1 MCFWINVPIG
11 GVAIA
16 GLLLL
21 LPAKPPPKKHVVQ
34 SFMQRVKQFDPVGT
48 ALLLPGLVLLVLAL
62 QWGGDGSAWGS
73 TRVVVTLV
81 LGLLLLVAFG
91 ASQSWSGDNGTVP
104 PRILRQR
111 SIAAAA
117 VVSLGFGSA
126 LVILTFY
133 LPIWYQA
140 IKGESAVS
148 AGIRLLPYFLGT
160 TVFAIG
166 SGILVSKMGYYTPV
180 VVVGIALMI
189 VGTGLLT
196 TLQVD
201 TSSGKSYGY
210 QVSTRSPTTIEET
223 LTHRKLITSAGLG
236 LSLAQATIACQTVLS
251 REDIPIG
258 ITIIAFAQFFGGT
271 IFVTVCQTVLSNTL
285 TSQLSMKIPGLNAAI
300 LSGTGATKL
309 SSLVP
314 NDELP
319 VLLAAYNLAIRNVFY
334 VALAVS
340 CLAFAAAFFLE
351 WKSVRK
357 QDEIAEL

>member
-1 MCFWINVPIG
+1 MAV
-11 GVAIA
+11 A

-34 SFMQRVKQFDPVGT
+34 SFKQRVKQFDPVGT

-62 QWGGDGSAWGS
+62 QWVGDGSAWGS

-104 PRILRQR
+104 PRILGQR

-140 IKGESAVS
+140 IKGQSAVS

-160 TVFAIG
+160 TVFVIG

-189 VGTGLLT
+189 VGTGL
-196 TLQVD
+196 
-201 TSSGKSYGY
+201 S
-210 QVSTRSPTTIEET
+210 
-223 LTHRKLITSAGLG
+223 
-236 LSLAQATIACQTVLS
+236 
-251 REDIPIG
+251 
-258 ITIIAFAQFFGGT
+258 
-271 IFVTVCQTVLSNTL
+271 
-285 TSQLSMKIPGLNAAI
+285 
-300 LSGTGATKL
+300 
-309 SSLVP
+309 
-314 NDELP
+314 
-319 VLLAAYNLAIRNVFY
+319 
-334 VALAVS
+334 
-340 CLAFAAAFFLE
+340 
-351 WKSVRK
+351 
-357 QDEIAEL
+357 